1 MTLIAL
7 IYTDEFGCT
16 TGGGFLVWVWIMMT
30 TWVCCVHR
38 SWALLCCP
46 SRSGVST
53 LLVWESIYI
62 ASRFASGK
70 FFELCT
76 PLSSHLLYMLKWWRT
91 RSCFCEEVGEWVSD
105 GCYSDWHCR
114 ILTCLHLCDLKIELS
129 SWYLHCHEGTVCV
142 GGSSLKYSNV
152 FNILQSF
159 WLMGLCL

>member
-7 IYTDEFGCT
+7 IYVDEFGCT

-30 TWVCCVHR
+30 TWFCCVHR

-76 PLSSHLLYMLKWWRT
+76 SLSSHLLYMLKWWRT
-91 RSCFCEEVGEWVSD
+91 RLCFCEEVGGWVSD
-105 GCYSDWHCR
+105 GCYSDWHCK
-114 ILTCLHLCDLKIELS
+114 ILTCLHLCDLKIELY
-129 SWYLHCHEGTVCV
+129 SWYIHSHEGTVCV
-142 GGSSLKYSNV
+142 GGSSFKYCNV